1 VGPEGGGN
9 QQAYDEELDE
19 RALFVDGVHH
29 LDVEHGWFVEAACGV
44 VEQDEGVFEEPGV
57 DEEAER
63 DSDEPGFEG
72 DGKEEGEE
80 DYHGCCSATRGSQGV
95 MEQVHYLGVNGI
107 LRDRESRDWPNLLF
121 VMTYS
126 PSGFCRPKPAL

>member
-1 VGPEGGGN
+1 
-9 QQAYDEELDE
+9 
-19 RALFVDGVHH
+19 
-29 LDVEHGWFVEAACGV
+29 
-44 VEQDEGVFEEPGV
+44 
-57 DEEAER
+57 
-63 DSDEPGFEG
+63 
-72 DGKEEGEE
+72 
-80 DYHGCCSATRGSQGV
+80 V